1 MTLRFYSS
9 LDTGAPIL
17 PSDWSRRLVDNLRDV
32 LTACLVYG
40 YGAKA
45 PAGWTLG
52 HNHADGFSLTN
63 GEGVLNL
70 VDAGAGEN
78 YSVYVYLMDAITD
91 GSTALAAGLNRRS
104 GFWTDA
110 TTNGY
115 RHSLRC
121 PGFYATQGNKW
132 WAVVADEKTFI
143 LSFGGNTTSASD
155 SIGNHALFYAGRFY
169 PMAGG
174 AGFAAIGGFVYL
186 GTAHLARFFEPGTPV
201 GTCLRNPR
209 TGLIDQGEARYFAS
223 APTVMSR
230 SATVNRDSPVPI
242 AMLSRSMLLGYGSM
256 ITGST
261 DSSTAVVCGML
272 RGVLTDQIASEL
284 YLDKMLRAYGV
295 ASPNYLSRAAPLD
308 LGGKMVLPVQ
318 AVDFDKAALVSLD
331 PADWE
336 PLWMS

>member
-1 MTLRFYSS
+1 MTIHIYSS

-17 PSDWSRRLVDNLRDV
+17 PNLSSQRLIDNLRIV

-70 VDAGAGEN
+70 VHAED

-104 GFWTDA
+104 GYWTDA
-110 TTNGY
+110 TTNRY

-121 PGFYATQGNKW
+121 HGFYTTRVNKW

-143 LSFGGNTTSASD
+143 LSFGGYTTSASD
-155 SIGNHALFYAGRFY
+155 SSGYHALFYAGRFY

-174 AGFAAIGGFVYL
+174 VGFAALGGYVSSGTNGPPNFFNNL
-186 GTAHLARFFEPGTPV
+186 GAST

-209 TGLIDQGEARYFAS
+209 TGLIDQGEAQYYAS

-230 SATVNRDSPVPI
+230 SATVNRDTPVPI
-242 AMLSRSMLLGYGSM
+242 AMLSRSMLLGYGNV

-261 DSSTAVVCGML
+261 DSGTTVVCGML

-295 ASPNYLSRAAPLD
+295 ASPNYLDRAAPLD

-318 AVDFDKAALVSLD
+318 AVASDKAALVSLD